1 MIWSDYLASIA
12 DAMGV
17 TETQAGI
24 MISLIFS
31 TALILTVLIATK
43 GRRPEVS
50 VPFIALFSTI
60 LFTFM
65 GWYPI
70 WIGSVLALVI
80 SILLAFII
88 SGGFK

>member
-1 MIWSDYLASIA
+1 MIWSEYLTSIA
-12 DAMGV
+12 AAMGV
-17 TETQAGI
+17 TATQAGI

-43 GRRPEVS
+43 GKKPDVS
-50 VPFIALFSTI
+50 VPFVALFSSI

-70 WIGSVLALVI
+70 WIGSVMSLVI
-80 SILLAFII
+80 SILLAWII
-88 SGGFK
+88 SRGI

>member
-1 MIWSDYLASIA
+1 MIWSEYLTSIA

-17 TETQAGI
+17 TAIQAGV

-43 GRRPEVS
+43 GRKPEVS
-50 VPFIALFSTI
+50 VPFVALFSTV

-65 GWYPI
+65 GWYPV
-70 WIGSVLALVI
+70 WIGSVMALVI
-80 SILLAFII
+80 SILLARII
-88 SGGFK
+88 SGGF